1 MLQPVLAKLR
11 RRPWVISLVIVLI
24 YVASGWIW
32 FESTS
37 TGMLGTVLWLP
48 YILAYAA
55 AYDGGEGLFWLVL
68 IGQFILIWFFVHQLV
83 RSKMRK

>member
-1 MLQPVLAKLR
+1 
-11 RRPWVISLVIVLI
+11 
-24 YVASGWIW
+24 
-32 FESTS
+32 
-37 TGMLGTVLWLP
+37 MLGTVLWLP